1 MRAMGHLHCRTIAVI
16 TVLMIAAGCRPE
28 PSPSIP
34 WQPSFPLA
42 LEMARK
48 EGKPVFL
55 YMSAAWCTIC
65 RRVERDSFSD
75 PEVVSS
81 LGSFVPVAV
90 DIDQYPWVG
99 RRYNVAAVPAFL
111 VLDGRG
117 QIRSFAFGFQEP
129 DAIITMLNSAASEA
143 TPRE

>member
-1 MRAMGHLHCRTIAVI
+1 MGHPHCRTIAAI

-42 LEMARK
+42 LETARK

-55 YMSAAWCTIC
+55 YISAAWCTIC
-65 RRVERDSFSD
+65 RRVERDSFGD

-81 LGSFVPVAV
+81 LGSFVPVTV

-99 RRYNVAAVPAFL
+99 RQYNIAAVPAFL

-117 QIRSFAFGFQEP
+117 QIRSFAFGFQGP
-129 DAIITMLNSAASEA
+129 DAITTMLSSAASEA
-143 TPRE
+143 TPGE